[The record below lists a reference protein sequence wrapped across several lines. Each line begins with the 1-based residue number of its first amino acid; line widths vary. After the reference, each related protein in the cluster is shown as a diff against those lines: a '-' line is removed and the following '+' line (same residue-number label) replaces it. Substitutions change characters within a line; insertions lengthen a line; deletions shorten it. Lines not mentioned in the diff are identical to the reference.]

1 MLTVTIEFTYHFFD
15 TDFIVADSIKLAM
28 FQMNEN
34 LIHIS
39 RNDIFAR
46 WLLSATTMQ
55 YSLFTFSIQ
64 KSKSWDFGHVSKS

>member
-46 WLLSATTMQ
+46 WLLSAITMQ
-55 YSLFTFSIQ
+55 YSHSVFTNQSHRILAMFQ
-64 KSKSWDFGHVSKS
+64 RVR